1 MSINTYT
8 VTWFRGKELN
18 LVFGLQLSIARLGS
32 TINFLVMEP
41 LLNLMKQ
48 NLEQLSA
55 LGWTFVI
62 AAAFTVLSFASSLLL
77 GKGRVQKKIKK
88 NNRIFY

>member
-77 GKGRVQKKIKK
+77 GKRSVF
-88 NNRIFY
+88 FYIILDYYN

>member
-41 LLNLMKQ
+41 LLNLMKR

-62 AAAFTVLSFASSLLL
+62 AASFTVVSFVSSLLL
-77 GKGRVQKKIKK
+77 GK
-88 NNRIFY
+88 

>member
-62 AAAFTVLSFASSLLL
+62 AAAFTVLSFASSLFL
-77 GKGRVQKKIKK
+77 GKRSV
-88 NNRIFY
+88 FLYHP

>member
-62 AAAFTVLSFASSLLL
+62 AAAFTVLSFASSLFL
-77 GKGRVQKKIKK
+77 GK
-88 NNRIFY
+88 

>member
-77 GKGRVQKKIKK
+77 GKRSD
-88 NNRIFY
+88 FLYHP